1 MLEAVKTIVQSAPN
15 DIEILAAAQTILEKY
30 YKRVDPENWA
40 ECAGVELSYMR
51 RTSGK
56 QLDF

>member
-15 DIEILAAAQTILEKY
+15 DIKILAAAQTIIEDY
-30 YKRVDPENWA
+30 YKRVDPENWE
-40 ECAGVELSYMR
+40 ECAQVELNYMR